1 MYRFFKCNI
10 LGGFRVSDLNKNI
23 KQGEYFFVESS
34 FCETS
39 RATKVA
45 IDSKWMTEVSEK
57 EASQFISIPKQIN
70 TKFVMS
76 SQVGLRSSNK
86 LAIPDVKE
94 TNKKIES
101 RQAERTRKQP
111 IQKQKDEEKPIIP
124 DFNAAERN
132 MRIRQ
137 ADVMSKGCDEVLKSP
152 IEAKKEY
159 KKLSE
164 ENSVQINDFS
174 DEKIVDEQDVKVS
187 DFSNEKIE
195 VIQEIEKKVRRR
207 KRSINFLTPEKV
219 TEINEEA

>member
-152 IEAKKEY
+152 VEAKKEY